1 MFFRRSGGFPIDID
15 RISLVDGV
23 HAIII
28 VVRLGYFGVVRHI
41 TRCRRRPP
49 PPRIRYG
56 GRGDVTR
63 VPSSP
68 PVVVKE
74 AVPTILA
81 IVPDLICSIITVVPH
96 FLPGILPVLR
106 GRIPPTPAYFPFAL
120 YVLP

>member
-56 GRGDVTR
+56 GRGDGTP
-63 VPSSP
+63 VPPAP
-68 PVVVKE
+68 PVVLKE
-74 AVPTILA
+74 VVPKILA
-81 IVPDLICSIITVVPH
+81 NLPHLICSIITLLPH
-96 FLPGILPVLR
+96 VFPVNLPLLAGGLP
-106 GRIPPTPAYFPFAL
+106 PALA
-120 YVLP
+120 